1 MNNPEPEI
9 SGDGVSPIVK
19 ISVIVLTLVTII
31 TFAVFIFKMST
42 RMSDPSSEQTQ
53 FSAYKSVGDRLRSD
67 GLNEQAIGQ
76 YKQFLSQGKM
86 DSLTRAEVSL
96 SIGELYAEL
105 NNCGEALVW
114 LYHAEAAGP
123 GAEKKPA
130 LESAISQCRNIIR
143 KPKAGDGRPDTETKI
158 QLKD

>member
-9 SGDGVSPIVK
+9 SGDGVSSVVK
-19 ISVIVLTLVTII
+19 TSVIILTLVTII

-42 RMSDPSSEQTQ
+42 QMSGPSSEQTQ
-53 FSAYKSVGDRLRSD
+53 YSVYKSVGDRLRAD

-76 YKQFLSQGKM
+76 YKQFLSQRKM
-86 DSLTRAEVSL
+86 DSLTRAELSL

-114 LYHAEAAGP
+114 FYHAETAGP

-130 LESAISQCRNIIR
+130 LESAINKCKQQI
-143 KPKAGDGRPDTETKI
+143 K
-158 QLKD
+158 